1 MGLQHVTDKSVSWIL
16 ICQVCFHYVRTFTL
30 IVKKCIP
37 YIILIE
43 QFKCSCYYLH
53 QTKHIAMNMSSP
65 SLLIALAAPLE
76 RGSTLLPHRLVR
88 ARGANGPHPRS
99 ARAAAPVGSALSAL

>member
-16 ICQVCFHYVRTFTL
+16 ICQVCFHYVRTFNL

-53 QTKHIAMNMSSP
+53 QTKHISENY
-65 SLLIALAAPLE
+65 
-76 RGSTLLPHRLVR
+76 
-88 ARGANGPHPRS
+88 
-99 ARAAAPVGSALSAL
+99 LSKWSKAILQIYILT